1 MADAFSSPPRDLS
14 SRPDPQ
20 KPLAL
25 SAFTQLI
32 RLQNQSGTL
41 LLVFPSLWSLIL
53 ASHGQP
59 APMLVVIFVLGA
71 FLMRSAGVIFNDL
84 ADQSI
89 DQKVQRTKQRPLAS
103 GVLTSQQALGFG
115 TIIVLLAFGLAC
127 LLNPFTIAL
136 SPVALLLAAI
146 YPFAKRYIHIPQ
158 FILGVAFGWGT
169 VMAWTAVQ
177 NQLTLTTW
185 LLFSATICWAISY
198 DTIYALQ
205 DKEDDLRIG
214 VKSGAIF
221 FGDYVWLG
229 VTLFSTLTLIFLG
242 TAGWM
247 MSLGSFFYG
256 GLGGIWIFFGYQSM
270 KLTKKQSPDYY
281 FTMFKQHVWVGL
293 AILLAF
299 WIGFW

>member
-14 SRPDPQ
+14 SRPNPE
-20 KPLAL
+20 KPFAL

-53 ASHGQP
+53 ASYGKP

-103 GVLTSQQALGFG
+103 GILTSQQALGFG
-115 TIIVLLAFGLAC
+115 TVIVLLAFGLAC
-127 LLNPFTIAL
+127 LLNSFTIAL
-136 SPVALLLAAI
+136 SPIALFLAAI
-146 YPFAKRYIHIPQ
+146 YPFAKRFIRIPQ

-169 VMAWTAVQ
+169 VMAWAAVR
-177 NQLTLTTW
+177 NQLELATW
-185 LLFSATICWAISY
+185 LLFSATICWAVAY
-198 DTIYALQ
+198 DTIYAMQ

-214 VKSGAIF
+214 VKSSAIF

-229 VTLFSTLTLIFLG
+229 VAIFSTLTVILV
-242 TAGWM
+242 GWTGWIM
-247 MSLGSFFYG
+247 GLGSFFYG
-256 GLGGIWIFFGYQSM
+256 GLAGICVFFGYQSV
-270 KLTKKQSPDYY
+270 KLMEKQSSAYY
-281 FTMFKQHVWVGL
+281 FTMFKQHVWVGF
-293 AILLAF
+293 AILITF
-299 WIGFW
+299 WIGFL